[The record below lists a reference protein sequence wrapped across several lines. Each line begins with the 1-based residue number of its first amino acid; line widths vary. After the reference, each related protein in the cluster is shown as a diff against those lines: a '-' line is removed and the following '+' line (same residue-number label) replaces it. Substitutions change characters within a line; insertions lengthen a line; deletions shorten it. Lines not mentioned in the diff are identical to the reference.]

1 MSKINLVLASGSP
14 RRRAMLEDMGL
25 VFRVLVTDTD
35 ESRNDHETPEDFVVR
50 LARDK
55 ARAAEQQL
63 CAEQSGLQHTAILA
77 ADTIVVQ
84 GENVFGKPTDY
95 EHAKRIWQS
104 LSGSQHQVMTAV
116 SLLHEDSMQIKVS
129 VTEVEFGLINE
140 AQMQRYWETGEPNDK
155 AGAYAIQGFAS
166 AWVKL
171 IHGSYSNVVGLPLR
185 EVNQLL
191 TSVELN
197 WL

>member
-1 MSKINLVLASGSP
+1 
-14 RRRAMLEDMGL
+14 MG
-25 VFRVLVTDTD
+25 VAFSVHQTNTD
-35 ESRNDHETPEDFVVR
+35 ESRRDNELADDFVAR

-55 ARAAEQQL
+55 AMAARQELPGQP
-63 CAEQSGLQHTAILA
+63 AILA
-77 ADTIVVQ
+77 ADTIVLQ
-84 GENVFGKPTDY
+84 GDRVFGKPLDF
-95 EHAKRIWQS
+95 EHAKSIWRA
-104 LSGSQHQVMTAV
+104 LSGTQHQVMTAV
-116 SLLHEDSMQIKVS
+116 CLMVEEKMQVRVS
-129 VTEVEFGLINE
+129 VTDVEFGVINE
-140 AQMQRYWETGEPNDK
+140 TQMNQYWATGEPLDK
-155 AGAYAIQGFAS
+155 AGAYAIQGLAS